1 MCLFG
6 VLLFNVQKSSPLSTP
21 LDISKQWISPG
32 SGFVKANVDTFVD
45 LVGRKA
51 SAAVIFRDEDGR
63 FLGGTSASFISLS
76 IADAEAYTVGLEM
89 GVPEIKFPIFIVIRV
104 LGIVIT
110 AILFTWTFHYRGGL
124 ALISD
129 NKDLIFNVHPVLMVI
144 GLLLLNGEV
153 AENLPLFV
161 TGRLAEVFLGLE
173 KKKYRFDFSSMQ
185 YLIDAAMLAYKTV
198 PGTRSFKKFVHLT
211 IQCLAFILSTIGV
224 WAALKFHNDKGIE
237 NFYSLHSWLGL
248 ACLFLFGIQWTAG
261 FATFWYP
268 GGSKT
273 SRATLLPWHMFFGM
287 YTYALAVA
295 TATTGILEK
304 LTFLQT
310 SRVILRYSNE
320 ALLVNSLGI
329 LIVVLSGFV
338 ILATLTPVN
347 GKSDPHRG
355 LKE

>member
-144 GLLLLNGEV
+144 GLLLLNGE
-153 AENLPLFV
+153 
-161 TGRLAEVFLGLE
+161 
-173 KKKYRFDFSSMQ
+173 
-185 YLIDAAMLAYKTV
+185 AMLAYKTV